1 MTLAIEIVSVWLVV
15 SLPLGILFGRAMAAE
30 RLLMTRSAD

>member
-1 MTLAIEIVSVWLVV
+1 MTLAIEIVSAWLVI
-15 SLPLGILFGRAMAAE
+15 SLPLGILLGRAMATG

>member
-1 MTLAIEIVSVWLVV
+1 MKLAIGIVSVWLVV
-15 SLPLGILFGRAMAAE
+15 SLPLGVLFGRALATG